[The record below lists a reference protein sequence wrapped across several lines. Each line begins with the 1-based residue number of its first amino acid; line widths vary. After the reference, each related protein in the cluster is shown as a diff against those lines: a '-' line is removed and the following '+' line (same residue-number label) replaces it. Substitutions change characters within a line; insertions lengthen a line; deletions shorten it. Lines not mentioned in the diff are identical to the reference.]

1 MLKCFQI
8 IVNTHNL
15 DMGDPKKGNANI
27 KAIWYILVRICTIS
41 IGGGDSRDVYT
52 RKGDMLGMDPM
63 WLKWSSCHTQVIA
76 LPLVGISFS

>member
-41 IGGGDSRDVYT
+41 IGGGIVEMCT
-52 RKGDMLGMDPM
+52 LGKEICLG
-63 WLKWSSCHTQVIA
+63 WILCGSNGAHAILK
-76 LPLVGISFS
+76 L